1 MQQQPFSNETLSIS
15 DLPKFETVSLQP
27 LQKSYFKV
35 IAFNILVFTVFV
47 FTGISVAYNMFIE
60 EFTAMNAVVV
70 IGFPMVVIA
79 IILFFA
85 RLGFHK
91 KGYAFRTHDAIYK
104 SGIIVESTTIIP
116 FNRVQH
122 VALHQGF
129 ISRKLGLATIELFT
143 AGGSTSDLQIPGLLL
158 ADAQKIKEL
167 IAKKINPVTTETK
180 EPIVEENNVQTDSD
194 EA

>member
-1 MQQQPFSNETLSIS
+1 MEQQPFSNETLSIS

-27 LQKSYFKV
+27 LQKKYFKV
-35 IAFNILVFTVFV
+35 IAFNILVFTIFL
-47 FTGISVAYNMFIE
+47 FSGISIAYSMFIE
-60 EFTAMNAVVV
+60 EFTAMTAVLV
-70 IGFPMVVIA
+70 IGFPLVVIA

-85 RLGFHK
+85 RLGFRK

-167 IAKKINPVTTETK
+167 IAKKVNPVPTEIS
-180 EPIVEENNVQTDSD
+180 EPIVEETNVQTESD

>member
-15 DLPKFETVSLQP
+15 DLPKFETESLQP
-27 LQKSYFKV
+27 LQKKYFKV
-35 IAFNILVFTVFV
+35 IAFNILVFTIFL
-47 FTGISVAYNMFIE
+47 FSGISIAYTMFIE
-60 EFTAMNAVVV
+60 EFTVMTGVVV
-70 IGFPMVVIA
+70 IGFPMVLIT
-79 IILFFA
+79 IILFSA
-85 RLGFHK
+85 RLGFRK

-167 IAKKINPVTTETK
+167 IAKKINPIPTETK
-180 EPIVEENNVQTDSD
+180 EPIVEENNVQTETD

>member
-27 LQKSYFKV
+27 LQKKYFKV
-35 IAFNILVFTVFV
+35 IAFNILVFTIFL
-47 FTGISVAYNMFIE
+47 FSGISIAYTMFIE
-60 EFTAMNAVVV
+60 EFTVMTGVVV
-70 IGFPMVVIA
+70 IGFPMVLIT
-79 IILFFA
+79 IILFSA
-85 RLGFHK
+85 RLGFRK

-167 IAKKINPVTTETK
+167 IAKKINPIPTETK
-180 EPIVEENNVQTDSD
+180 EPIVEENKVQTETD

>member
-1 MQQQPFSNETLSIS
+1 MEPFSNETLSIS

-27 LQKSYFKV
+27 LQKKYFKV

-47 FTGISVAYNMFIE
+47 FTGISVAYIMFIE
-60 EFTAMNAVVV
+60 EFTAMTAVVV
-70 IGFPMVVIA
+70 IGFPLVVIA

-85 RLGFHK
+85 RLGFRK

-167 IAKKINPVTTETK
+167 IAKKINPIPTETK
-180 EPIVEENNVQTDSD
+180 EPIVEENNVQTESD

>member
-1 MQQQPFSNETLSIS
+1 MQEQPFTNETLSIS
-15 DLPKFETVSLQP
+15 DLPKFETVPLQP
-27 LQKSYFKV
+27 LQKKYFIV
-35 IAFNILVFTVFV
+35 IAFNILVFTVLI
-47 FTGISVAYNMFIE
+47 FTGISVAYSMFIE
-60 EFTAMNAVVV
+60 EFTAMTAVVV

-104 SGIIVESTTIIP
+104 SGIIVETTTIIP

-167 IAKKINPVTTETK
+167 IAKKINPIPAEIK
-180 EPIVEENNVQTDSD
+180 EPIVEEIKIQTESD
-194 EA
+194 ES

>member
-1 MQQQPFSNETLSIS
+1 MEPFSNETLSIS
-15 DLPKFETVSLQP
+15 DLPKFETVPLQP
-27 LQKSYFKV
+27 LQKKYFKV

-47 FTGISVAYNMFIE
+47 FTGISIAYSMFIE
-60 EFTAMNAVVV
+60 EFTVMTGVVV
-70 IGFPMVVIA
+70 IGFPLVVIA

-85 RLGFHK
+85 RLGFRK

-158 ADAQKIKEL
+158 ADAQKIKNL
-167 IAKKINPVTTETK
+167 IAQKINPVK
-180 EPIVEENNVQTDSD
+180 EEKQPQSSEVIQSKSEEIN
-194 EA
+194 E

>member
-27 LQKSYFKV
+27 LQKKYFKV
-35 IAFNILVFTVFV
+35 IAFNILVFTIFL
-47 FTGISVAYNMFIE
+47 FSGISIAYTMFIE
-60 EFTAMNAVVV
+60 EFTVMTGVVV
-70 IGFPMVVIA
+70 IGFPMVLIT
-79 IILFFA
+79 IILFSA
-85 RLGFHK
+85 RLGFRK

-143 AGGSTSDLQIPGLLL
+143 AGGSSSDLQIPGLLL

-167 IAKKINPVTTETK
+167 IAKKINPIPTETK
-180 EPIVEENNVQTDSD
+180 EPIVEENNVQTETD

>member
-27 LQKSYFKV
+27 LQKKYFKV
-35 IAFNILVFTVFV
+35 IAFNILVFTVLV
-47 FTGISVAYNMFIE
+47 FTGISVAYSMFIE
-60 EFTAMNAVVV
+60 EFTAMTAVVV

-79 IILFFA
+79 IILFLA
-85 RLGFHK
+85 RLGFRK

-167 IAKKINPVTTETK
+167 IAKKINPVPKETK
-180 EPIVEENNVQTDSD
+180 EPFVEENNVQTESD

>member
-27 LQKSYFKV
+27 LQKKYFKV
-35 IAFNILVFTVFV
+35 IAFNILVFTVLV
-47 FTGISVAYNMFIE
+47 FTGISVAYSMFIE
-60 EFTAMNAVVV
+60 EFTAMIAVVV
-70 IGFPMVVIA
+70 IGFPLVVIA

-85 RLGFHK
+85 RLGFRK

>member
-27 LQKSYFKV
+27 LQKKYFKV
-35 IAFNILVFTVFV
+35 IAFNILVFTIFL
-47 FTGISVAYNMFIE
+47 FSGISIAYTMFIE
-60 EFTAMNAVVV
+60 EFTVMTGVVV
-70 IGFPMVVIA
+70 IGFPMVLIT
-79 IILFFA
+79 IILFSA
-85 RLGFHK
+85 RLGFRK

-167 IAKKINPVTTETK
+167 IAKKINPIPTETK
-180 EPIVEENNVQTDSD
+180 EPIVEENNVQTETD

>member
-1 MQQQPFSNETLSIS
+1 MKQQPFTNETLYIS
-15 DLPKFETVSLQP
+15 DLPKFETVPLQP
-27 LQKSYFKV
+27 LQKNYFKV

-47 FTGISVAYNMFIE
+47 FTGISIAYSMFIE
-60 EFTAMNAVVV
+60 EFTAMTAVVV

-79 IILFFA
+79 IILFLA
-85 RLGFHK
+85 RLGFRK

-167 IAKKINPVTTETK
+167 IAKKINPIPTEII
-180 EPIVEENNVQTDSD
+180 EPIVEENNVQTETD
-194 EA
+194 EV

>member
-15 DLPKFETVSLQP
+15 DLPKFETVPLQP
-27 LQKSYFKV
+27 LQKNYFKV
-35 IAFNILVFTVFV
+35 ITFNILVFTVLV
-47 FTGISVAYNMFIE
+47 FTGISFAYSMFIE
-60 EFTAMNAVVV
+60 EFTAMTAVVV
-70 IGFPMVVIA
+70 IGFPMVVIS

-85 RLGFHK
+85 RLGFRK

-167 IAKKINPVTTETK
+167 IAKKINPVPTETK
-180 EPIVEENNVQTDSD
+180 EHIVEENNVQNRSD

>member
-15 DLPKFETVSLQP
+15 DLPKFETVPLQP
-27 LQKSYFKV
+27 LQKNYFKV
-35 IAFNILVFTVFV
+35 IAFNILVFTIFL
-47 FTGISVAYNMFIE
+47 FSGISIAYTMFIE
-60 EFTAMNAVVV
+60 EFTVMTGVVV
-70 IGFPMVVIA
+70 IGFPLVVIV

-85 RLGFHK
+85 RLGFRK

-167 IAKKINPVTTETK
+167 IAKKINPAATENVVSI
-180 EPIVEENNVQTDSD
+180 EEENKPQS
-194 EA
+194 EANDA

>member
-15 DLPKFETVSLQP
+15 DLPKFETVPLQP
-27 LQKSYFKV
+27 LQKNYFKV
-35 IAFNILVFTVFV
+35 IAFNILVFTVLV
-47 FTGISVAYNMFIE
+47 FTGISVAYSMFIE
-60 EFTAMNAVVV
+60 EFTAMTAVVV

-85 RLGFHK
+85 RLGFRK

-158 ADAQKIKEL
+158 ADAKKIKEL
-167 IAKKINPVTTETK
+167 IAKKINTIPTEIK
-180 EPIVEENNVQTDSD
+180 EPIVEENNVQTESD

>member
-27 LQKSYFKV
+27 LQKKYFKV
-35 IAFNILVFTVFV
+35 IAFNILVFTIFV
-47 FTGISVAYNMFIE
+47 FTGISIAYTMFIE
-60 EFTAMNAVVV
+60 EFTVMTGVVV
-70 IGFPMVVIA
+70 IGFPLVVIA

-85 RLGFHK
+85 RLGFRK

-104 SGIIVESTTIIP
+104 SGIIVETTTVVP

-129 ISRKLGLATIELFT
+129 ISRKLGLATVELFT

-158 ADAQKIKEL
+158 ADAQKIKNL
-167 IAKKINPVTTETK
+167 IAQKINPVK
-180 EPIVEENNVQTDSD
+180 EEKQPQSSEVIQSKSEEIN
-194 EA
+194 E

>member
-1 MQQQPFSNETLSIS
+1 MQEQPFTNETLSIS

-27 LQKSYFKV
+27 LQKKYFKV
-35 IAFNILVFTVFV
+35 IAFNILVFTIFL
-47 FTGISVAYNMFIE
+47 FSGISIAYSMFIE
-60 EFTAMNAVVV
+60 EFTVMTGLVV
-70 IGFPMVVIA
+70 IGFPMVLIT

-85 RLGFHK
+85 RLGFRK
-91 KGYAFRTHDAIYK
+91 KGYVFRTHDAIYK
-104 SGIIVESTTIIP
+104 SGIIVESTKIIP

-167 IAKKINPVTTETK
+167 IAKKINPIPTEIK
-180 EPIVEENNVQTDSD
+180 EPIVEETNVQTETD
-194 EA
+194 EV

>member
-15 DLPKFETVSLQP
+15 DLPKFETVPLQP
-27 LQKSYFKV
+27 LQKKYFKV
-35 IAFNILVFTVFV
+35 IAFNILVFTIFL
-47 FTGISVAYNMFIE
+47 FSGISIAYSMFIE
-60 EFTAMNAVVV
+60 EFTVMTGVVV

-85 RLGFHK
+85 RLGFRK

-104 SGIIVESTTIIP
+104 SGIIVESTTVIP

-167 IAKKINPVTTETK
+167 IAK
-180 EPIVEENNVQTDSD
+180 
-194 EA
+194 